1 MPHDHVRSIW
11 RARRST
17 GARRC
22 DRSAR
27 PSHCVASL
35 ERTREHGAV
44 VVAVDELEQ
53 SVAGALE
60 HGGSQLAP
68 PRVVGLTVDGVLDP
82 VEQAVVV
89 VLLPPDRLV
98 EVLTLAV
105 LVSPLK
111 RISVAVRYP
120 SLRVKGRSA
129 DRPPLP
135 R

>member
-1 MPHDHVRSIW
+1 
-11 RARRST
+11 
-17 GARRC
+17 
-22 DRSAR
+22 
-27 PSHCVASL
+27 
-35 ERTREHGAV
+35 
-44 VVAVDELEQ
+44 
-53 SVAGALE
+53 
-60 HGGSQLAP
+60 
-68 PRVVGLTVDGVLDP
+68 VVGLTVDGVLDP